1 MDNIC
6 DWTNQKMM
14 KLNEEKSKVMIVN
27 YTHNFQFA
35 TRVQIN
41 DKLLETIQE
50 TTLLG
55 TVVSSDLKWHSNS
68 DQLVKKAYQRMT
80 ILRKL
85 YAFNLPLEDL
95 VMIYNLY
102 IRSILEFNSNVWFSS
117 ITNEDRENIERVQR
131 VACKVILKD
140 DYETYKLA
148 LEKLNLQNLSERRQ
162 MLAHRFAQ
170 KCVKSDRFKGLFPVN
185 KNNHSEKFTV
195 KFAHT
200 DRLKDS
206 SIPALQRILNKSAK
220 K

>member
-117 ITNEDRENIERVQR
+117 ITNEDREKIERVQR

-185 KNNHSEKFTV
+185 ENNHSEKFTV

-206 SIPALQRILNKSAK
+206 SIPAMQRILNKSAK

>member
-117 ITNEDRENIERVQR
+117 ITN
-131 VACKVILKD
+131 
-140 DYETYKLA
+140 
-148 LEKLNLQNLSERRQ
+148 
-162 MLAHRFAQ
+162 
-170 KCVKSDRFKGLFPVN
+170 
-185 KNNHSEKFTV
+185 
-195 KFAHT
+195 
-200 DRLKDS
+200 
-206 SIPALQRILNKSAK
+206 
-220 K
+220 